1 LPFFYFF
8 LPRAFFWGRFYFF
21 SRFFEFSICFNH
33 WRVSNKN
40 NRGSLKLNKKCMKFE
55 NANFNEW
62 KEKKGEESIFIFLL
76 LELFVLKI
84 K

>member
-1 LPFFYFF
+1 
-8 LPRAFFWGRFYFF
+8 
-21 SRFFEFSICFNH
+21 
-33 WRVSNKN
+33 
-40 NRGSLKLNKKCMKFE
+40 MKFE